1 MLIIQ
6 NTLGSG
12 IQFVFNLDPGE
23 EFISFADY
31 ISYESIGFDASSVDT
46 AGVTNFVFLTY
57 DPIKNLISLNLL
69 LMDIYHDVPEAKRF
83 KSYKNWQYN
92 LGHD

>member
-1 MLIIQ
+1 MNMLIIQ
-6 NTLGSG
+6 NTLGAG

-23 EFISFADY
+23 EFISFVDY

-46 AGVTNFVFLTY
+46 AGVTNFVFLSY
-57 DPIKNLISLNLL
+57 DRIHNLISLNLI

-83 KSYKNWQYN
+83 KSKKKW
-92 LGHD
+92 